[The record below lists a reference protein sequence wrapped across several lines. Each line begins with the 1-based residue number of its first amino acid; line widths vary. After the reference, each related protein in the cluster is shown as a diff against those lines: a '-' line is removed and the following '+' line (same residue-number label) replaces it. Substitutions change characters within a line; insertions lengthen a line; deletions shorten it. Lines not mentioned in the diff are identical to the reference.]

1 MGNRGHAEGGREGG
15 RAGGMEGGRGRGRQ
29 VWMGEASK
37 CIYTEIHL
45 NINIHTMGEASKWKI
60 TQKYI

>member
-1 MGNRGHAEGGREGG
+1 MKN
-15 RAGGMEGGRGRGRQ
+15 
-29 VWMGEASK
+29 
-37 CIYTEIHL
+37 YTEINV